1 MAETERFKTLTEA
14 EMTPEQRRL
23 MQAIVAGP
31 RKQMRGGPFQ
41 AFLRSPELGDIVQQ
55 FGAHVRFK
63 SVLPDP
69 LKELAILVTARHWTA
84 QYEWQ
89 AHRRMGVEAGLDPAV
104 PDAIAEGREPAGLS
118 ADARAVYTF
127 AAELLRTGEVSDA
140 TFAAIKDRWGERGVV
155 ELILTVGYYTTV
167 SMILNVHRHPIAAD
181 AKPLAKL
188 AR

>member
-1 MAETERFKTLTEA
+1 MTERFKTLTEA

-23 MQAIVAGP
+23 VQAIIAGP

-41 AFLRSPELGDIVQQ
+41 ALLRTPELGDIVQQ

-84 QYEWQ
+84 QYEWH
-89 AHRRMGVEAGLDPAV
+89 AHRRMGVEAGLDPAI
-104 PDAIAEGREPAGLS
+104 PDAIAEGKEPKALS
-118 ADARAVYTF
+118 PEARAVYDF
-127 AAELLRTGEVSDA
+127 ARELVRTGEVGDA
-140 TFAAIKDRWGERGVV
+140 NFAAIKDRWGERGVV
-155 ELILTVGYYTTV
+155 ELILTVGSYTTV
-167 SMILNVHRHPIAAD
+167 SMILNVHRHPIPPD

-188 AR
+188 GR